1 MPRSEARGSS
11 RQSIMAEMDQIKP
24 SSTQELKQPVP
35 NTGLGAVLRNEREK
49 KGLTLDQVG
58 SITKLRVKVVEALE
72 NEAWGDLPPAVFVRG
87 FIRTYAKVL
96 DLDGTELLRLH
107 ERVAPLPAVT
117 GKPVEVQHRSHKGR
131 FLVALILVLILGS
144 VAYLL
149 VEHLSPSG
157 ERRTEEKQG
166 VLESG
171 KEKRDA
177 VLTADQPQGVGEKAP
192 SPAQG
197 IAAPPEAI
205 MPREAAVPP
214 LAVEGAQADAAAAEA
229 QALTPAT
236 ATDTQAETVSPETYE
251 LKGVVLVETWV
262 RIQIDNGRPKE
273 YIFQPG
279 ARPQWKAREGF
290 YLTVGNAAGIELELN
305 GTKIKSLGKAGKV
318 VRVNLPASFS
328 PTGSED

>member
-1 MPRSEARGSS
+1 
-11 RQSIMAEMDQIKP
+11 MAEMDQIKP
-24 SSTQELKQPVP
+24 SSTQDMKQPVP
-35 NTGLGAVLRNEREK
+35 GTGLGAVLRNEREK

-107 ERVAPLPAVT
+107 ERVAPLPVVP

-197 IAAPPEAI
+197 IAAPLEAI

-318 VRVNLPASFS
+318 VRVNLPASFR

>member
-1 MPRSEARGSS
+1 
-11 RQSIMAEMDQIKP
+11 MAEINQIKP
-24 SSTQELKQPVP
+24 LSTQGIKQPVP
-35 NTGLGAVLRNEREK
+35 GTGLGAVLRNEREK

-72 NEAWGDLPPAVFVRG
+72 NETWGDLPPAVFVRG

-107 ERVAPLPAVT
+107 ERVAPLPVVP

-197 IAAPPEAI
+197 IAAPLEAI